1 MILID
6 YLQLMSGGTNS
17 ENRQLEVSEISR
29 GLKILAR
36 ELEVPIVALSQL
48 SRALENRQDKRPMLA
63 DLRESGSLE
72 QDADVVMFLYRDEV
86 YNRDSPD
93 KASAE
98 LIIAKHRSGPTGLAR
113 LVFRGQYTKF
123 GNAARSV

>member
-1 MILID
+1 MPIL
-6 YLQLMSGGTNS
+6 
-17 ENRQLEVSEISR
+17 
-29 GLKILAR
+29 
-36 ELEVPIVALSQL
+36 ALSQL
-48 SRALENRQDKRPMLA
+48 SRNLETRADKRPMLA

-113 LVFRGQYTKF
+113 LVFRSQYAKF
-123 GNAARSV
+123 GNAARGV